1 VTVEYEPVALEYLQ
15 PRTRPGRRAPLHGVE
30 EPPLLRRVDW
40 GLLAAVAALVGYGL
54 WAIEG
59 ITRHDVPGD
68 PAYYLVRQALFAA
81 VGLVGMVLAAVI
93 DPRLYRRGKGLIY
106 ALMLGLMA
114 LVFVVGSVAR
124 GSKRWIDISF
134 FRFQPSEL
142 GKVLFVL
149 FVAAFL
155 ADRARRVEEARTSLG
170 LLALALPPI
179 VLIFLQPDIGT
190 GLVYAAA
197 LAACLFIA
205 GARWLHLA
213 LLGAAAV
220 AVAIAVLWLLPSLGV
235 EVLKPYQT
243 ARLTGFTNPD
253 EDPQGST
260 YNVRQSITAVGAGG
274 LTGLGVEGATQTNL
288 DYLPEHAT
296 DFAFASLAEQ
306 RGFLGASALL
316 VLYLLVV
323 WRGLR
328 IVARAG
334 DAFSAVAAAGIVSAF
349 LFQVFVN
356 VGMTI
361 GVAPVTG
368 ITLPFVSV
376 GGSSLVSN
384 LVAMGILQAIHIR
397 GRSSRP

>member
-1 VTVEYEPVALEYLQ
+1 MVEYLGQ
-15 PRTRPGRRAPLHGVE
+15 RPLRRRAT
-30 EPPLLRRVDW
+30 PPEAQAASVAGRIDW
-40 GLLAAVAALVGYGL
+40 VLMIAVVALVGFGL

-59 ITRHDVPGD
+59 ITRHDIPGD
-68 PAYYLVRQALFAA
+68 PSYYLVRQGIFAA
-81 VGLVGMVLAAVI
+81 IGLGLMVVVLAI
-93 DPRLYRRGKGLIY
+93 DPRWYLRWKAGVYGV
-106 ALMLGLMA
+106 MLGLMA
-114 LVFVVGSVAR
+114 LVFVAGEVAR
-124 GSKRWIDISF
+124 GSRRWIDLSF
-134 FRFQPSEL
+134 FRFQPAEL

-155 ADRARRVEEARTSLG
+155 ADRAKRVEEATTP
-170 LLALALPPI
+170 LAAVALSLPPI
-179 VLIFLQPDIGT
+179 VLIFAQPDIGT
-190 GLVYAAA
+190 ALVYVAA
-197 LAACLFIA
+197 LGACLLVS

-213 LLGAAAV
+213 ILGAVGVLLATAV
-220 AVAIAVLWLLPSLGV
+220 FWLLPSLGLQ
-235 EVLKPYQT
+235 VLKPYQV

-274 LTGLGVEGATQTNL
+274 FDGLGVEGATQTSL

-306 RGFLGASALL
+306 RGFVGAASLL
-316 VLYLLVV
+316 LLYLLVV
-323 WRGLR
+323 WRGLK
-328 IVARAG
+328 IVVRAS
-334 DAFSAVAAAGIVSAF
+334 DAFSAVAAAGIVLAF
-349 LFQVFVN
+349 AFQVFVN

-384 LVAMGILQAIHIR
+384 LVAMGVLQAIHMR
-397 GRSSRP
+397 GRGARR